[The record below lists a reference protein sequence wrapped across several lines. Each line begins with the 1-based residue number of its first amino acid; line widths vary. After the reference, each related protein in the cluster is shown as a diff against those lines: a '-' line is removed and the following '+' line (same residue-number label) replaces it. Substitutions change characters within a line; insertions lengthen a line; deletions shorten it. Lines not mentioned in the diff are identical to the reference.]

1 MRTLS
6 LMLLLACLGAKL
18 SNEQTAY
25 DPDSE
30 AKLISLERVEK
41 VQASETK
48 DLRTLN
54 AILDANFINVD
65 PEGRIENKSDVL
77 EHIQAINSLQCEVE
91 AIRVK
96 IHGDTAIV
104 TGLYRMK
111 GEERGQ
117 LFVRRGRL
125 VDTWLYKNDG
135 WVAIASLSTPN

>member
-1 MRTLS
+1 MRTLA
-6 LMLLLACLGAKL
+6 LMLLLACLGTKL
-18 SNEQTAY
+18 SYGQTTY
-25 DPDSE
+25 DPDSV

-41 VQASETK
+41 VQASESK

-77 EHIQAINSLQCEVE
+77 EHIQAINSLQYEVE

-117 LFVRRGRL
+117 PFLRRGRF
-125 VDTWLYKNDG
+125 VDTWHSKNG
-135 WVAIASLSTPN
+135 RWVAIASLSTPN

>member
-104 TGLYRMK
+104 TGLYRM
-111 GEERGQ
+111 
-117 LFVRRGRL
+117 
-125 VDTWLYKNDG
+125 
-135 WVAIASLSTPN
+135 